1 MSNKTIEFSYF
12 SINDALYTHH
22 HNLSG
27 YWTTLDWNDEVATVG
42 YMLEDGSEED
52 VTVDRQGNVTASEK
66 VMAEMEAIG

>member
-1 MSNKTIEFSYF
+1 MEFTYESV
-12 SINDALYTHH
+12 NDALHSHH

-27 YWTTLDWNDEVATVG
+27 YWSTLNWDNNIATAG

-52 VTVDRQGNVTASEK
+52 VTVDKQGVVHASEK